1 MKKSSKT
8 LLAISLVFV
17 LMLSLIQVPKQVEA
31 AETLDIN
38 ADAAIIIEA
47 STGKI
52 LYAKNEEAA
61 LGIASMTKMMT
72 EYLMFEAIRDKKIS
86 WDQKHVISD
95 TVHQVSVDTALSNVP
110 LEKGA
115 EYTIRELYE
124 AMAIYSANGATMAI
138 AEAIAGS
145 EGAFVKMMNEKA
157 EELGLKEYKFVN
169 SSGLNN
175 ASLKGNHPEGT
186 DANAENV
193 MSAKSTAKL
202 AMLIMKEFPEVLDTA
217 SIPRKKF
224 KNLDGEMKNWNL
236 MLPSLEFEYPGVDGL
251 KTGTTDFAGRSFTG
265 TAKRGD
271 FRVITVVMNAKDSN
285 GNSNDTGRF
294 GETRKMFD
302 YAFEHFSMKEVFPAK
317 YEIKELKSL
326 EVVKGKEKSVKVT
339 TDQPIKVV
347 VKNGEGNYT
356 LEIKGNQT
364 DANKHILYFLDSGD
378 YSPENLGHYEWIH
391 PDQVN
396 WFREETKKNPELPG
410 IALFHI
416 PLPEFKEAIE
426 KGQMTGNKFEPICSP
441 VVNSGMFTAM
451 LEAENIMGAF
461 VGHDHDNDFIAEL
474 HGIALS
480 YGRITGYN
488 VYGRFER
495 GARVIQLFED
505 EKKFATWI
513 RQTDGE
519 IVGKY
524 THNHESVM
532 K

>member
-1 MKKSSKT
+1 MTNSLSFRADGTFKIVQLTDLHIDRDTDHPRDQKT
-8 LLAISLVFV
+8 YEAIRHVIEYEKPDLLAVTGDLIWSDRVDPEVPDASYRRIVDYIASFQIPFAIVYGNHDSEAYISREGLMRINHEYEHSLAISGPDE
-17 LMLSLIQVPKQVEA
+17 I
-31 AETLDIN
+31 
-38 ADAAIIIEA
+38 
-47 STGKI
+47 
-52 LYAKNEEAA
+52 
-61 LGIASMTKMMT
+61 
-72 EYLMFEAIRDKKIS
+72 
-86 WDQKHVISD
+86 H
-95 TVHQVSVDTALSNVP
+95 
-110 LEKGA
+110 
-115 EYTIRELYE
+115 
-124 AMAIYSANGATMAI
+124 
-138 AEAIAGS
+138 
-145 EGAFVKMMNEKA
+145 
-157 EELGLKEYKFVN
+157 
-169 SSGLNN
+169 
-175 ASLKGNHPEGT
+175 
-186 DANAENV
+186 
-193 MSAKSTAKL
+193 
-202 AMLIMKEFPEVLDTA
+202 
-217 SIPRKKF
+217 
-224 KNLDGEMKNWNL
+224 
-236 MLPSLEFEYPGVDGL
+236 GV
-251 KTGTTDFAGRSFTG
+251 
-265 TAKRGD
+265 
-271 FRVITVVMNAKDSN
+271 
-285 GNSNDTGRF
+285 
-294 GETRKMFD
+294 
-302 YAFEHFSMKEVFPAK
+302 
-317 YEIKELKSL
+317 
-326 EVVKGKEKSVKVT
+326 
-339 TDQPIKVV
+339 
-347 VKNGEGNYT
+347 GNYT